1 MQQNT
6 VNKIGK
12 VINQSIQKNDIYGAS
27 YSLIGKNENLKTY
40 VGYQGNENDHIPLS
54 SGMMYDLAS
63 VSKVIG
69 TTTRIFQLIANNQL
83 SLDSKVGEYLSD
95 VSYPK
100 IKIKNLLLHESGL
113 QSDFDNVHSMSKV
126 ELIKKVKCAPLIYTP
141 GSRTVYSDLNYIL
154 LGWIIEKIDQIPLT
168 EDLSIHIFQ
177 PLDMNNTTYSPH
189 NIRLSQ
195 FIPTEYQ
202 KDRGGII
209 RGQVHDYKAY
219 LLDGVS
225 GHAGLFSTLD
235 DLSQFAQVFLNGGKY
250 NNVQIF
256 PEIMYTLLKDKEYR
270 HDNRALGWDLWN
282 PNKNMLWHSGFTGT
296 SIALNLDNNEGF
308 ICLTN
313 RIYPTRKKMG
323 WIHERIKSLSYF
335 FNEKEEIKK

>member
-6 VNKIGK
+6 VDKIVK
-12 VINQSIQKNDIYGAS
+12 VINQSIQNNDIYGAS

-40 VGYQGNENDHIPLS
+40 VGYQGSDDDHRPLS
-54 SGMMYDLAS
+54 SGMLYDLAS

-83 SLDSKVGEYLSD
+83 YLDSEVGEYLSD
-95 VSYPK
+95 VSYPN
-100 IKIKNLLLHESGL
+100 IKIRNLLLHESGL
-113 QSDFDNVHSMSKV
+113 QSDFDNVHSMSKK
-126 ELIKKVKCAPLIYTP
+126 ELIKKVKSAPLIYTP
-141 GSRTVYSDLNYIL
+141 GSKTVYSDLNYIL
-154 LGWIIEKIDQIPLT
+154 LGWIIEKIDKMPLN
-168 EDLSIHIFQ
+168 EDLKSYIFR
-177 PLDMNNTTYSPH
+177 PLDMNSTTYSPH
-189 NIRLSQ
+189 SVQLSQ

-209 RGQVHDYKAY
+209 RGRVHDYKAY

-250 NNVQIF
+250 NNIQIF

-270 HDNRALGWDLWN
+270 HGDRALGWELWDS
-282 PNKNMLWHSGFTGT
+282 NKNMLWHSGFTGT
-296 SIALNLDNNEGF
+296 SIALNLDSHEAF

-313 RIYPTRKKMG
+313 RIYPTRKRTG
-323 WIHERIKSLSYF
+323 WIQERRESLSYF
-335 FNEKEEIKK
+335 FNEKEVISK